1 MAGPKYAGLTILT
14 RVGESSFD
22 VTPSEFRIMSSIM
35 LLLVV
40 IVGLVVVVACGY
52 WVMAGTNAG
61 GTFRT
66 QAPNLTT
73 CPQCGARLDSK
84 LDYCP
89 KCSLRTSV

>member
-1 MAGPKYAGLTILT
+1 MTSVL
-14 RVGESSFD
+14 
-22 VTPSEFRIMSSIM
+22 

-61 GTFRT
+61 GTFRN